1 MMTDKAYIV
10 ANKEQ
15 ELDVLNKFELKGLIW
30 LNGKMPTNWVP
41 SKDSSSILFEQ
52 FPYALVESESEN
64 KKIAWLAMSQLTDE
78 EIVYDGRKE
87 EKMYKKYKVTNE
99 FMDKLVEWRD
109 KYNLDA
115 TSGITLSYMVSSDQA
130 VLPHVVVLWWE
141 TSQNPMERNNRLIA
155 IIQWLNGEDVFEVE
169 APHKFV
175 VRSDKKDYDGCYAYV
190 AVENDMTTAAYTFVN
205 ATKFDTLEEA
215 QEWANSHQ
223 VVIEIDEDG
232 NEVE

>member
-15 ELDVLNKFELKGLIW
+15 ELDVLNKFELKGLVW

-64 KKIAWLAMSQLTDE
+64 KKIAWLAMGQLTDE
-78 EIVYDGRKE
+78 EIVYGGRKE
-87 EKMYKKYKVTNE
+87 EKMYKVTQE
-99 FMDKLVEWRD
+99 FIDALGEWKDGLNFNGQYYVDDEEIFDMPLAIDKWWKEP
-109 KYNLDA
+109 
-115 TSGITLSYMVSSDQA
+115 VSDYIEQ
-130 VLPHVVVLWWE
+130 
-141 TSQNPMERNNRLIA
+141 NNRLIA
-155 IIQWLNGEDVFEVE
+155 IVRWVNGADVFEVE

-175 VRSDKKDYDGCYAYV
+175 VRSDKKDHDGCYAYV

-205 ATKFDTLEEA
+205 ATKFDTREEA
-215 QEWANSHQ
+215 QEWANYHQ
-223 VVIEIDEDG
+223 VVIEIDAEG